1 MGGLALS
8 GILYYHIKLKQPIST
23 LRNGISRIRNHDLDF
38 SMPVHSDDEL
48 GQLCTAFDTMREELL
63 KSNQEL
69 WRQAEERK
77 RLNAAFSHDLRNPI
91 TVLKGTIKLLRQ
103 GTADEQ
109 AIDRLESYTLRIEQY
124 AEAMSSIQRLEQM
137 PVRINEYSYSLL
149 HSELEETAKILAGA
163 LEPSVSAPDK
173 GTIQLDHGLVLTVAE
188 NLIGNAARFAKS
200 KIEIHLERKGN
211 FLHLSVTD
219 DGPGYP
225 VELIQS
231 GPKPFGKMK
240 EDSAHFGM
248 GLYSSQ
254 ILCLKHGGTLGI
266 LNIINTVYSNI
277 HTRVGEIGMQR
288 AIGMSAAS
296 LYKTFLWEG
305 AYYGIIA
312 SVIGAVFG
320 YVCCIFVGAA
330 QTDALQL
337 VAVPVMAIVEAAIIS
352 IVACL
357 LATAIPLRSIARMS
371 IVDSIETVE

>member
-1 MGGLALS
+1 MLGLVFMICNSISSNFPSGGIEILADGSIVKMETPTETQQNILSMLGIIQIVSCIVLPMGGLALS

-23 LRNGISRIRNHDLDF
+23 LRNG
-38 SMPVHSDDEL
+38 
-48 GQLCTAFDTMREELL
+48 EELL

-240 EDSAHFGM
+240 EA
-248 GLYSSQ
+248 
-254 ILCLKHGGTLGI
+254 
-266 LNIINTVYSNI
+266 
-277 HTRVGEIGMQR
+277 R
-288 AIGMSAAS
+288 
-296 LYKTFLWEG
+296 
-305 AYYGIIA
+305 YY
-312 SVIGAVFG
+312 V
-320 YVCCIFVGAA
+320 
-330 QTDALQL
+330 
-337 VAVPVMAIVEAAIIS
+337 
-352 IVACL
+352 
-357 LATAIPLRSIARMS
+357 
-371 IVDSIETVE
+371 